1 MKITAAVAR
10 NGLPGFALETL
21 TLEDPRDDEV
31 RVRIVGVGL
40 CHTDI
45 SVRENGA
52 GWYPFPAVLGHEG
65 AGIVEA
71 VGAKVRTVR
80 PGDAVILGF
89 GSCGG
94 CRSCR
99 ADAPTLCDAMLALNF
114 GGGRPDGSTALR
126 DDHGPVASH
135 FFGQSSFASH
145 VLVAARNCVVVDDD
159 LPLAQLG
166 PLGCGIMTGAG
177 AVLHAFRAKSA
188 DKLLISGGGSVGL
201 SAVMAGAIAGCAE
214 IIVVE
219 PHAARRQLALEL
231 GATEVIDPATSPD
244 LPGGMDHVLDTT
256 GRTALLQK
264 GLAALG
270 RGGTL
275 GLLAGSANE
284 GPLHIDGNHIVSQG
298 LRIIGII
305 EGNANP
311 QSFIPE
317 LIAHHRAGRLPFDR
331 LIRTYPLSDINTA
344 IADQHAGRVVKA
356 VLIP

>member
-1 MKITAAVAR
+1 MKIQAAVAR
-10 NGLPGFALETL
+10 ADVPGFRLETL
-21 TLEDPRDDEV
+21 TLESPRADEV
-31 RVRIVGVGL
+31 RVRIVGTGL

-52 GWYPFPAVLGHEG
+52 GWYPLPAVLGHEG

-71 VGAKVRTVR
+71 VGADVQSVR
-80 PGDAVILGF
+80 PGQAVVLSF
-89 GSCGG
+89 ASCGG
-94 CRSCR
+94 CPACH
-99 ADAPTLCDAMLALNF
+99 AETPTLCASMLTLNF

-126 DDHGPVASH
+126 DDHGPIASH
-135 FFGQSSFASH
+135 FFGQSSLASH
-145 VLVAARNCVVVDDD
+145 VIVAARNCVVVDDD
-159 LPLAQLG
+159 LPLPLLG

-177 AVLHAFRAKSA
+177 AVLHAFGAKA
-188 DKLLISGGGSVGL
+188 GDRLLILGGGSVGL
-201 SAVMAGAIAGCAE
+201 SAVMAATIAGCAS

-231 GATEVIDPATSPD
+231 GATEVIDPAASPD

-256 GRTALLQK
+256 GRTALIQK

-284 GPLHIDGNHIVSQG
+284 GPLAVDGNHLVSHG

-305 EGNANP
+305 EGNADP
-311 QSFIPE
+311 QTFIPE
-317 LIAHHRAGRLPFDR
+317 LIAHHRAGRLPFQK
-331 LIRTYPLSDINTA
+331 LIRTYTLAQINTA
-344 IADQHAGRVVKA
+344 IDDQHHGRVVKA